1 MSAVALPSPTSL
13 MPRFVLFINHIKL
26 TIGGIVL
33 WRHEV
38 APLILPLGH
47 YLTGVQRRL
56 AALHARFVAGKLP
69 AAPRAPRPVSDRVAV
84 ERARVE
90 RRPSGIPP
98 GPVLLTVFR
107 MGLDE
112 MLQALLDDPEMR
124 ALLAASPQAG
134 RILRPLWRKLSPRP
148 LPAVLR
154 LPPRVR
160 KPRPPR
166 AKPPVVVRVKPA
178 RVAWTPRAA
187 GPPPLRLVDG
197 QWEPTPCL
205 PPFPD

>member
-1 MSAVALPSPTSL
+1 MSSVALSPPTSL
-13 MPRFVLFINHIKL
+13 MPRFTLFINHIKL

-69 AAPRAPRPVSDRVAV
+69 AAPRAARPVPDRVAV

-124 ALLAASPQAG
+124 ALLAAAPQAG
-134 RILRPLWRKLSPRP
+134 RILRPLWRKLSTYP
-148 LPAVLR
+148 LPPVLR
-154 LPPRVR
+154 LPPR
-160 KPRPPR
+160 PRR
-166 AKPPVVVRVKPA
+166 AKPA
-178 RVAWTPRAA
+178 RVGPEESLGATPS
-187 GPPPLRLVDG
+187 PQPLVCSS
-197 QWEPTPCL
+197 QPKP
-205 PPFPD
+205 

>member
-1 MSAVALPSPTSL
+1 

-47 YLTGVQRRL
+47 YLTCVQRRL

-69 AAPRAPRPVSDRVAV
+69 AAPRAARPVSDRVAV
-84 ERARVE
+84 ERARAE

-134 RILRPLWRKLSPRP
+134 RILRPLWRKIRP
-148 LPAVLR
+148 GALPAALR
-154 LPPRVR
+154 LPPRPR
-160 KPRPPR
+160 KPRLPR
-166 AKPPVVVRVKPA
+166 VKPPVVVRVKPA
-178 RVAWTPRAA
+178 RVAPTVRAA
-187 GPPPLRLVDG
+187 GPPPLRLVGG

>member
-1 MSAVALPSPTSL
+1 
-13 MPRFVLFINHIKL
+13 
-26 TIGGIVL
+26 
-33 WRHEV
+33 
-38 APLILPLGH
+38 LGH

-69 AAPRAPRPVSDRVAV
+69 AAPRAARPVPDRVAV
-84 ERARVE
+84 ERPRAE

-134 RILRPLWRKLSPRP
+134 RILRPLWRKLSPEP
-148 LPAVLR
+148 LPEMLR
-154 LPPRVR
+154 LPPRRR

-166 AKPPVVVRVKPA
+166 APRPPRPAKP
-178 RVAWTPRAA
+178 VAAS
-187 GPPPLRLVDG
+187 GPPGLRRVTLSDG
-197 QWEPTPCL
+197 TTAWEPIPCYPFGE
-205 PPFPD
+205 PPPRQRRARTTEP